1 MRKTLTLGGL
11 SLSINKIREWNHGV
25 EKIFTVLEVPEE
37 AASSGSSPGTLWHCK
52 MRGEMAD
59 GSQITTQIL
68 FCGSSMMNSIASSMA
83 SAASTNFRVHTGVS
97 RDKLSVVRGS
107 CLVWKQK
114 RERKT
119 ST

>member
-1 MRKTLTLGGL
+1 MWKTLNLSGL
-11 SLSINKIREWNHGV
+11 PLSRNKRKEWNHGV
-25 EKIFTVLEVPEE
+25 GRIFTVLEVPEE

-52 MRGEMAD
+52 MKGNRNGEMAD

-97 RDKLSVVRGS
+97 
-107 CLVWKQK
+107 
-114 RERKT
+114 
-119 ST
+119 

>member
-1 MRKTLTLGGL
+1 
-11 SLSINKIREWNHGV
+11 
-25 EKIFTVLEVPEE
+25 
-37 AASSGSSPGTLWHCK
+37 
-52 MRGEMAD
+52 MAD

-83 SAASTNFRVHTGVS
+83 SATSTNFRVHTGVS
-97 RDKLSVVRGS
+97 SSRNKLSVVRGS